1 MIQAGSRTTC
11 CEIHELIISIWN
23 KEKLPE
29 ELKESN
35 ILPTIRRVIKQTGA
49 ITGAYQF
56 AKYIQNV
63 FQHPAVKDNS
73 IHRGNY

>member
-11 CEIHELIISIWN
+11 CEIHKLIISIWN
-23 KEKLPE
+23 KKKLPKE
-29 ELKESN
+29 WKESN
-35 ILPTIRRVIKQTGA
+35 IFLSIRRVIKQTMA

-56 AKYIQNV
+56 AKYIQNF